1 VLDIGVQAQV
11 FRETAVDGSDL
22 FFHVLGRRPAEES
35 RRAEG
40 RACEDERRGSDDR
53 PDACLAPASIPA
65 LEVAAISGCEVLLE
79 SFCRDHPVPKCGERR
94 KRFRLAGVYPD
105 DVPETDA
112 ELIRRAREDPE
123 ALGELYLRWK
133 HPLFCW
139 FRGRLPESDASE
151 LTAELFA
158 QVALNLRR
166 FRDEADG
173 SAGPWLYGIGKN
185 LLRRYYERGRVEQEA
200 RRRLGMPIR
209 SYEADFEAVD
219 ERLSA
224 DGLGLAAAL
233 DTLSEG
239 HRLALELRV
248 LEERRYD
255 EIATA
260 LGCTEVA
267 ARLRVMKALGKLAR
281 LVRAPTA

>member
-1 VLDIGVQAQV
+1 M
-11 FRETAVDGSDL
+11 
-22 FFHVLGRRPAEES
+22 
-35 RRAEG
+35 
-40 RACEDERRGSDDR
+40 
-53 PDACLAPASIPA
+53 
-65 LEVAAISGCEVLLE
+65 
-79 SFCRDHPVPKCGERR
+79 
-94 KRFRLAGVYPD
+94 
-105 DVPETDA
+105 PETDA

-133 HPLFCW
+133 QPLFRW
-139 FRGRLPESDASE
+139 FRGRLPESEASE

-185 LLRRYYERGRVEQEA
+185 LLRRYFERGRVEQEA

-219 ERLSA
+219 ERLSGM
-224 DGLGLAAAL
+224 GLVAAL
-233 DTLSEG
+233 DTLPEG
-239 HRLALELRV
+239 QRAALELRV
-248 LEERRYD
+248 LEGRRYE
-255 EIATA
+255 EIATV

-267 ARLRVMKALGKLAR
+267 ARLRVMKALARLAR
-281 LVRAPTA
+281 LVRA

>member
-1 VLDIGVQAQV
+1 
-11 FRETAVDGSDL
+11 
-22 FFHVLGRRPAEES
+22 
-35 RRAEG
+35 
-40 RACEDERRGSDDR
+40 
-53 PDACLAPASIPA
+53 
-65 LEVAAISGCEVLLE
+65 
-79 SFCRDHPVPKCGERR
+79 
-94 KRFRLAGVYPD
+94 
-105 DVPETDA
+105 VPETDA
-112 ELIRRAREDPE
+112 ELIRRAREDPD

-133 HPLFCW
+133 QPLFRW
-139 FRGRLPESDASE
+139 FRGRLPESEASE

-173 SAGPWLYGIGKN
+173 SAGPWLYGIAKN
-185 LLRRYYERGRVEQEA
+185 LLRRYYQRGGVEQEA

-224 DGLGLAAAL
+224 DGLGLATAL
-233 DTLSEG
+233 DALPEG
-239 HRLALELRV
+239 QRVALELRV
-248 LEERRYD
+248 LEERRYE

-281 LVRAPTA
+281 LLRAPTA